1 MAPTVLTLC
10 PHICFLSSSKCGPT
24 VEANSEGM
32 YRKCLLI
39 LPNTTVDEMI
49 SSVGEQQ
56 VADPGD
62 RYKRISGHN
71 RLLDM
76 ETINDK
82 G

>member
-10 PHICFLSSSKCGPT
+10 PHICFPTSSKCGPS
-24 VEANSEGM
+24 VVANSEGM

-39 LPNTTVDEMI
+39 LPNVTVDELI
-49 SSVGEQQ
+49 SSVCEQQ

-76 ETINDK
+76 ETI
-82 G
+82 

>member
-10 PHICFLSSSKCGPT
+10 PHICFLTSSKCGPT
-24 VEANSEGM
+24 AEASSEGM
-32 YRKCLLI
+32 YRKCLLS
-39 LPNTTVDEMI
+39 LSNTTVDELI

-71 RLLDM
+71 RLLDI
-76 ETINDK
+76 ETI
-82 G
+82 